1 MNYKNGDKVVTTGK
15 APLDNT
21 KWVKAGLKG
30 TVVGRDTDGKYKVKI
45 DGETEPWYLAE
56 HEIKKNEGAEVKAV
70 KVEGCFTEWYAPTFK
85 DPYEDNAEYAEFYD
99 EKILNWQ
106 PVIGPAVDGKD
117 EYLSGDLGCLADRIT
132 CDAYDIG
139 KWEEAK
145 NGFADA
151 VEKALATGEPQT
163 FKFEGLDDIKITPYA
178 EVPVIPDN
186 AYEVYGKFAGLV
198 KERVA
203 AI

>member
-1 MNYKNGDKVVTTGK
+1 MKTKKVENK
-15 APLDNT
+15 A
-21 KWVKAGLKG
+21 
-30 TVVGRDTDGKYKVKI
+30 
-45 DGETEPWYLAE
+45 
-56 HEIKKNEGAEVKAV
+56 KAV

-99 EKILNWQ
+99 QRILDFQ

-132 CDAYDIG
+132 CDAGD
-139 KWEEAK
+139 WAK
-145 NGFADA
+145 ARDGFADA
-151 VEKALATGEPQT
+151 VEKVLATGKAQT
-163 FKFEGLDDIKITPYA
+163 YKFDGIDDILITPYK
-178 EVPVIPDN
+178 ELPKIPEK
-186 AYEVYGKFAGLV
+186 AYKVYGKFAKLV